1 VAVPVDFYPLSVL
14 LGKGIFFGIEPDV
27 SRKRREVGFTTL
39 KFVTRTQ
46 LFIPQVLHHHL
57 ANFNSP
63 SALYLCRQY
72 AHLAYLSHAL
82 EVLLHDI
89 LDHEVDNPPSPTSAE
104 RPSSSLLPSVIT
116 LLGSFPQFLD
126 IIVQC
131 TRKTE
136 VRSWRTLF
144 AHLPPPR
151 VLFERSLEQNR
162 LKTAGGYLLVL
173 HTLETSGLGTPTA
186 VSPPAVLTEGE
197 ARESQQMVVRLL
209 GRAAKEGDWGLGM
222 ELARFLVALDGTG
235 DLLKGALE
243 GVGLK
248 VRMSAEDGEVGL
260 DGVVNGLGIS

>member
-1 VAVPVDFYPLSVL
+1 
-14 LGKGIFFGIEPDV
+14 
-27 SRKRREVGFTTL
+27 
-39 KFVTRTQ
+39 
-46 LFIPQVLHHHL
+46 
-57 ANFNSP
+57 
-63 SALYLCRQY
+63 
-72 AHLAYLSHAL
+72 
-82 EVLLHDI
+82 
-89 LDHEVDNPPSPTSAE
+89 
-104 RPSSSLLPSVIT
+104 
-116 LLGSFPQFLD
+116 
-126 IIVQC
+126 VQC

-173 HTLETSGLGTPTA
+173 HTLETSGVGATPTA
-186 VSPPAVLTEGE
+186 VSPPAILTDGE

-209 GRAAKEGDWGLGM
+209 SRAAREGDWGLGM

-248 VRMSAEDGEVGL
+248 VRTGGEDGEVGL
-260 DGVVNGLGIS
+260 DGVVNGLGIL